1 MSSQA
6 LRRALAALFV
16 AVLIG
21 AAYVVWTEASQGRAA
36 AAAVKVFED
45 HARAVARSL
54 LEIKTAQAGY
64 VAAGQGDDF
73 WAARVDELLGPA
85 RETLKALR
93 TQAQLPQSQAEVD
106 AAIASFE
113 DFEQLDRRAR
123 DYARGGQRLLA
134 SDLVFSEG
142 LENVDGAIA
151 ALDRA
156 RDLEAGARDA
166 HSTQGWIKSL
176 AAAATVVALALVV
189 LVLLTPVPR
198 QSQAVPAQPA
208 EPAEKDPAGD
218 YPLGRPAARSRPAS
232 IVEAREAVVTPV
244 APAPPP
250 PSPGPVAPRVDLP
263 GIASLCSDLARVPD
277 TRALPAALERATRLL
292 DAAGIVVWVADP
304 DGRELA
310 PVLAHGY
317 PQNLVN
323 RLGVIPRDAENVTA
337 AAFRTGL
344 VQTVRSDSASPGA
357 IAAPLLTPAGPVG
370 VMAAEILHD
379 GERDEGMRAAATILA
394 AQFATLMGPPSSR
407 MPGKAEVAG

>member
-21 AAYVVWTEASQGRAA
+21 AVYVVWTEVSQGRTV
-36 AAAVKVFED
+36 AAAVTVFED
-45 HARAVARSL
+45 RARALARSL
-54 LEIKTAQAGY
+54 LEIKSAQAGY

-73 WAARVDELLGPA
+73 WAARVDGLLGPA
-85 RETLKALR
+85 REALKALR
-93 TQAQLPQSQAEVD
+93 AQARMPQSQTEID

-123 DYARGGQRLLA
+123 GYARSGQRLLA

-142 LENVDGAIA
+142 LESVDGAIA

-166 HSTQGWIKSL
+166 GFRQAWIKGL
-176 AAAATVVALALVV
+176 AAAGTVVALALVV
-189 LVLLTPVPR
+189 LVLLTPLPR
-198 QSQAVPAQPA
+198 ESPPVAARPIEK
-208 EPAEKDPAGD
+208 EPAGE
-218 YPLGRPAARSRPAS
+218 YPLERLAAKTHSAPVADAAREP
-232 IVEAREAVVTPV
+232 VVTPV
-244 APAPPP
+244 PAPAPVPP
-250 PSPGPVAPRVDLP
+250 APAAPRVDLP

-277 TRALPAALERATRLL
+277 TRALPSALERATRLL

-344 VQTVRSDSASPGA
+344 VQTVRSDADSPGA
-357 IAAPLLTPAGPVG
+357 IAAPLLTPTGPVG
-370 VMAAEILHD
+370 VMAAEILHQ
-379 GERDEGMRAAATILA
+379 GERDEAMRAAATILA
-394 AQFATLMGPPSSR
+394 AQLATLMGPPSSR
-407 MPGKAEVAG
+407 MAGKAEVAG

>member
-21 AAYVVWTEASQGRAA
+21 AAYVVWTEASHGRTT
-36 AAAVKVFED
+36 AAAVKAFED
-45 HARAVARSL
+45 RARAVARSL
-54 LEIKTAQAGY
+54 LEIKSAQGGY

-73 WAARVDELLGPA
+73 WAARVDELIGPA

-93 TQAQLPQSQAEVD
+93 AQARLPQSQVEVD
-106 AAIASFE
+106 TAIAAFE

-166 HSTQGWIKSL
+166 DSRQGWIKSL

-198 QSQAVPAQPA
+198 ESQPAPAQPA

-218 YPLGRPAARSRPAS
+218 YPLGRPAARGRPAS
-232 IVEAREAVVTPV
+232 IVEAREPVVTPV
-244 APAPPP
+244 APAPP
-250 PSPGPVAPRVDLP
+250 SPGPAVPRVDLP

-277 TRALPAALERATRLL
+277 TRALPSALERATRLL

-323 RLGVIPRDAENVTA
+323 RLGVISRDAENVTA

-379 GERDEGMRAAATILA
+379 GERDEAMRAAATILA

>member
-21 AAYVVWTEASQGRAA
+21 AAYVVWTEASRGRTAA
-36 AAAVKVFED
+36 GAVKVFED
-45 HARAVARSL
+45 RARAVSRSL
-54 LEIKTAQAGY
+54 LEIKSAQAGY

-93 TQAQLPQSQAEVD
+93 AQARLPQSQAEVD

-166 HSTQGWIKSL
+166 DSRQGWIKSL
-176 AAAATVVALALVV
+176 AAASTVVGLALAV

-198 QSQAVPAQPA
+198 QAQPAPAQPA
-208 EPAEKDPAGD
+208 KPADPAGD
-218 YPLGRPAARSRPAS
+218 YPLGRPAAKSRPAAL
-232 IVEAREAVVTPV
+232 VETREPV
-244 APAPPP
+244 LIPLAPAP
-250 PSPGPVAPRVDLP
+250 PSPGPVLPRVDLP

-277 TRALPAALERATRLL
+277 TRALPSALERATRLL

-323 RLGVIPRDAENVTA
+323 RLGVISRDAENVTA
-337 AAFRTGL
+337 AAFRTGV
-344 VQTVRSDSASPGA
+344 VQTVRSDAASPGA

-379 GERDEGMRAAATILA
+379 GERDEAMRAAATILA

-407 MPGKAEVAG
+407 VPGKAEVAG

>member
-277 TRALPAALERATRLL
+277 TRALPSA
-292 DAAGIVVWVADP
+292 
-304 DGRELA
+304 LA